1 MRKFRAGLG
10 RRIRYFDRKKYEK
23 GEFLIKVETRLI
35 DKETNKE
42 IIFLDFEENPNF
54 RCKIPIGLKEKYFR
68 DFENFSTEEERE
80 KNLEYLYYKYLYIN
94 DFMKILIEN
103 NSPKIEFNTELLAQ
117 FPFRIEYNI
126 KYKISFSYLKNEVTV
141 TEHKE
146 KSQEEFFRELNNLE
160 EISDEE
166 ISSDIREQRKDNR
179 GVYLYCDTEI
189 KRSRGKL

>member
-23 GEFLIKVETRLI
+23 GDFLIKVETRLI

-68 DFENFSTEEERE
+68 DFEKFSSEEERE
-80 KNLEYLYYKYLYIN
+80 RNLEYLYYKYLHIN

-126 KYKISFSYLKNEVTV
+126 KYEISFSYLKNEVTV
-141 TEHKE
+141 TEYKE

-160 EISDEE
+160 KISDEE

>member
-35 DKETNKE
+35 EEKTNRE
-42 IIFLDFEENPNF
+42 IFFLDFEENPNF

-68 DFENFSTEEERE
+68 DFEKFSSEEERE
-80 KNLEYLYYKYLYIN
+80 RNLEYLYYKYLHIN

-126 KYKISFSYLKNEVTV
+126 KYEISFSYLKNEVTV
-141 TEHKE
+141 TEYKE

-160 EISDEE
+160 KISDEE

>member
-35 DKETNKE
+35 EEKTNRE
-42 IIFLDFEENPNF
+42 IFFLDFEDNPNF

-68 DFENFSTEEERE
+68 DFEKFSTEEERE
-80 KNLEYLYYKYLYIN
+80 KNLEYLYYKYLHIN

-103 NSPKIEFNTELLAQ
+103 NSPKIEFNTELLAE

-126 KYKISFSYLKNEVTV
+126 KYEISFSYLKNEVTV
-141 TEHKE
+141 TEYKE

-160 EISDEE
+160 RISDEE

>member
-10 RRIRYFDRKKYEK
+10 RRIRYFDREKYEK

-35 DKETNKE
+35 EKETNKE
-42 IIFLDFEENPNF
+42 ILFLDFEENPNF

-68 DFENFSTEEERE
+68 DFEKFSTEEERE
-80 KNLEYLYYKYLYIN
+80 RNLEYFYYKYLHIN

-103 NSPKIEFNTELLAQ
+103 NSPKIEFDTELLAQ

-126 KYKISFSYLKNEVTV
+126 KYEISFSYLKNEVTV

-189 KRSRGKL
+189 NRSRGKL

>member
-42 IIFLDFEENPNF
+42 IVFLDFEENPNF

-68 DFENFSTEEERE
+68 DFEKFSSEEERE
-80 KNLEYLYYKYLYIN
+80 RNLEYLYYKYLHIN
-94 DFMKILIEN
+94 DFMKILIGD
-103 NSPKIEFNTELLAQ
+103 NSPKIEFNEELLAQ

-126 KYKISFSYLKNEVTV
+126 KYEISFSYLKNEVTV
-141 TEHKE
+141 TEYKE
-146 KSQEEFFRELNNLE
+146 KLQEEFFKELNNLE
-160 EISDEE
+160 KISNEE

-179 GVYLYCDTEI
+179 AVYLYCDTEI
-189 KRSRGKL
+189 KKSRGKF

>member
-10 RRIRYFDRKKYEK
+10 RRIRYFNAEKYEK

-68 DFENFSTEEERE
+68 DFEKFSSEEERE
-80 KNLEYLYYKYLYIN
+80 RNLEYLYYKYLHIN

-126 KYKISFSYLKNEVTV
+126 KYEISFSYLKNEVTV
-141 TEHKE
+141 TEYKE

-160 EISDEE
+160 KISDEE

>member
-10 RRIRYFDRKKYEK
+10 RRIRYFNRKKYEK
-23 GEFLIKVETRLI
+23 GEFLIKVETKLI
-35 DKETNKE
+35 EEKTNRE
-42 IIFLDFEENPNF
+42 IFFLDFEDNPNF

-126 KYKISFSYLKNEVTV
+126 KYEISFSYLKNEVTV

>member
-10 RRIRYFDRKKYEK
+10 RRIRYFNRKKYEK

-42 IIFLDFEENPNF
+42 IIFLEFEENPNF

-68 DFENFSTEEERE
+68 DFEKFSSEEERE
-80 KNLEYLYYKYLYIN
+80 RNLEYLYYKYLYIN

-126 KYKISFSYLKNEVTV
+126 KYEISFSYLKNEVTV
-141 TEHKE
+141 TEYKE

-160 EISDEE
+160 KISDEE

>member
-126 KYKISFSYLKNEVTV
+126 KYEISFSYLKNEVTV

-179 GVYLYCDTEI
+179 GVYLYCETEI

>member
-10 RRIRYFDRKKYEK
+10 RRIRYFDRKKYET
-23 GEFLIKVETRLI
+23 GEFIRKVETRLI
-35 DKETNKE
+35 EEKTNRE
-42 IIFLDFEENPNF
+42 IFFLDFEDNPNF

-126 KYKISFSYLKNEVTV
+126 KYEISFSYLKNEVTV

-160 EISDEE
+160 EISDEK

>member
-10 RRIRYFDRKKYEK
+10 RRIRYFDREKYEK

-35 DKETNKE
+35 EKETNKE
-42 IIFLDFEENPNF
+42 ILFLDFEENPNF

-68 DFENFSTEEERE
+68 DFEKFSTEEERE
-80 KNLEYLYYKYLYIN
+80 RNLEYLYYKYLHIN

-103 NSPKIEFNTELLAQ
+103 NSPKIEFDTELLAQ

-126 KYKISFSYLKNEVTV
+126 KYEISFSYLKNEVTV
-141 TEHKE
+141 TENKE
-146 KSQEEFFRELNNLE
+146 KSQEEFFKELNNLE

-166 ISSDIREQRKDNR
+166 ISSDICQQRKDNR
-179 GVYLYCDTEI
+179 GVYFYCDTEI
-189 KRSRGKL
+189 D

>member
-10 RRIRYFDRKKYEK
+10 RRIRYFNAEKYEK

-35 DKETNKE
+35 EEKTNRE
-42 IIFLDFEENPNF
+42 IFFLDFEDNPNF

-126 KYKISFSYLKNEVTV
+126 KYEISFSYLKNEVTV

>member
-68 DFENFSTEEERE
+68 DFEKFSSEEERE
-80 KNLEYLYYKYLYIN
+80 RNLEYLYYKYLHIN

-126 KYKISFSYLKNEVTV
+126 KYEISFSYLKNEVTV
-141 TEHKE
+141 TEQKE

-160 EISDEE
+160 KISDEE

>member
-23 GEFLIKVETRLI
+23 GDFLIKVETRLI

-42 IIFLDFEENPNF
+42 IIFLNFEENPNF

-68 DFENFSTEEERE
+68 DFEKFSSEEERE
-80 KNLEYLYYKYLYIN
+80 RNLEYLYYKYLHIN

-126 KYKISFSYLKNEVTV
+126 KYEISFSYLKNEVTV
-141 TEHKE
+141 TEYKE

-160 EISDEE
+160 KISDEE

>member
-126 KYKISFSYLKNEVTV
+126 KYEISFSYLKNEVTV

>member
-10 RRIRYFDRKKYEK
+10 RRIRYFNRKKYEK

-68 DFENFSTEEERE
+68 DFEKFSSEEERE
-80 KNLEYLYYKYLYIN
+80 RNLEYLYYKYLHIN

-126 KYKISFSYLKNEVTV
+126 KYEISFSYLKNEVTV
-141 TEHKE
+141 TEYKE

-160 EISDEE
+160 KISDEE

>member
-126 KYKISFSYLKNEVTV
+126 KNEVTV

>member
-10 RRIRYFDRKKYEK
+10 RRIRYFNAEKYEK

-35 DKETNKE
+35 EEKTNRE
-42 IIFLDFEENPNF
+42 IFFLDFEENPNF

-68 DFENFSTEEERE
+68 DFEKFSSEEERE
-80 KNLEYLYYKYLYIN
+80 RNLEYLYYKYLHIN

-126 KYKISFSYLKNEVTV
+126 KYEISFSYLKNEVTV
-141 TEHKE
+141 TEYKE

-160 EISDEE
+160 KISDEE

>member
-10 RRIRYFDRKKYEK
+10 RRIRYFDREKYEK

-126 KYKISFSYLKNEVTV
+126 KYEISFSYLKNEVTV

-189 KRSRGKL
+189 LSLIHI